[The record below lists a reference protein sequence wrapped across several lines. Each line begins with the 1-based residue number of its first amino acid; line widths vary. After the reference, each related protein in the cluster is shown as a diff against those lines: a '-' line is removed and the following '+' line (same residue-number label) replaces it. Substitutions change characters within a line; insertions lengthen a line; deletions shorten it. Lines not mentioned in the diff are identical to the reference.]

1 VLIETILGGV
11 TGLLGNL
18 VGAYFKYKDAQIQVD
33 LQKAKFQHELAMVSA
48 ETQAMIMESKANIA
62 ITRANVEGAIE
73 LEDAK
78 AYAISQ
84 QEGNKNL
91 LGQDWITK
99 MLAVEGKYAKPLAVG
114 AAVII
119 ATAFGFAD
127 WLKGILR
134 PGLTLYLTGVSTW
147 VTYKAYEILTANQAV
162 LGTAQSVAIFS
173 NAVDVVTY
181 LTVSCV
187 TWWFGDRR
195 LSKRYAEMK
204 GGADRTKID
213 DEIKIE

>member
-1 VLIETILGGV
+1 MLLETILGGV

-33 LQKAKFQHELAMVSA
+33 LQKAKFEHELKMVDA
-48 ETQAMIMESKANIA
+48 ETRAMIMESKANIA
-62 ITRANVEGAIE
+62 VTRAAVEGQIE
-73 LEDAK
+73 LADSK

-84 QEGNKNL
+84 MEGNKNL
-91 LGQDWITK
+91 LGQEWINKMLEYQGDMRWIT
-99 MLAVEGKYAKPLAVG
+99 VPV
-114 AAVII
+114 AVII

-147 VTYKAYEILTANQAV
+147 VTYIAYNILQAKQGA
-162 LGTAQSVAIFS
+162 LGADMAVGIFNEALS
-173 NAVDVVTY
+173 VVTY
-181 LTVSCV
+181 LTISCV

>member
-18 VGAYFKYKDAQIQVD
+18 VGAYFKYKDAQIQVE
-33 LQKAKFQHELAMVSA
+33 LQKAKFEHELKMVSA
-48 ETQAMIMESKANIA
+48 ETQAMIMEAKANIA

-91 LGQDWITK
+91 LGQDWINK
-99 MLAVEGKYAKPLAVG
+99 MLSVEGKYAKPFAVI
-114 AAVII
+114 AAVLI

-127 WLKGILR
+127 WLKGMLR
-134 PGLTLYLTGVSTW
+134 PSLTLYLTGVSTW

-162 LGTAQSVAIFS
+162 LGTAQAVAIFS

-213 DEIKIE
+213 DEIKID

>member
-1 VLIETILGGV
+1 
-11 TGLLGNL
+11 
-18 VGAYFKYKDAQIQVD
+18 
-33 LQKAKFQHELAMVSA
+33 M
-48 ETQAMIMESKANIA
+48 
-62 ITRANVEGAIE
+62 
-73 LEDAK
+73 LEYQGDMR
-78 AYAISQ
+78 
-84 QEGNKNL
+84 
-91 LGQDWITK
+91 WIT
-99 MLAVEGKYAKPLAVG
+99 VPV
-114 AAVII
+114 AVII

-147 VTYKAYEILTANQAV
+147 VTYIAYNILQAKQGA
-162 LGTAQSVAIFS
+162 LGADMAVGIFNEALS
-173 NAVDVVTY
+173 VVTY
-181 LTVSCV
+181 LTISCV

>member
-1 VLIETILGGV
+1 VLLETILGGV

-33 LQKAKFQHELAMVSA
+33 LQKAKFEHELKMVDA
-48 ETQAMIMESKANIA
+48 ETRAMIMESKANIA
-62 ITRANVEGAIE
+62 VTRAAVEGQIE
-73 LEDAK
+73 LADSK

-84 QEGNKNL
+84 MEGNKNL
-91 LGQDWITK
+91 LGQEWINKMLEYQGDMRWIT
-99 MLAVEGKYAKPLAVG
+99 VPV
-114 AAVII
+114 AVII

-147 VTYKAYEILTANQAV
+147 VTYIAYNILQAKQGA
-162 LGTAQSVAIFS
+162 LGADMAVGIFNEALS
-173 NAVDVVTY
+173 VVTY
-181 LTVSCV
+181 LTISCV